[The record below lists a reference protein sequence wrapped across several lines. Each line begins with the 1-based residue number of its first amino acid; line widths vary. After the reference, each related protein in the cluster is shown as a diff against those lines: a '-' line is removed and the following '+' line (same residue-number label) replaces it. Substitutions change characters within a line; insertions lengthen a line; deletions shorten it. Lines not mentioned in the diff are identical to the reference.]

1 MGRAAVCAVPG
12 LPASPGQ
19 WLLRLCS
26 QFRSLVL
33 LLPKHSGFGS
43 VHLLRFTLRRM
54 RARNSKRKGHLK
66 IKHNYRGKGC
76 LEFRA
81 LGPAANSSQGSGLS
95 APGGMRMFYHFQGN
109 TKATR
114 WAGPEA
120 AEVLCSVPYLC
131 LLRARGD
138 KGWFSIHV

>member
-54 RARNSKRKGHLK
+54 RARNSKRKGQLK
-66 IKHNYRGKGC
+66 ITHNYRGKGC

-81 LGPAANSSQGSGLS
+81 LGPAANSSRGSGLCS
-95 APGGMRMFYHFQGN
+95 WGMRMFYRLQGN
-109 TKATR
+109 IKATQ

-120 AEVLCSVPYLC
+120 AAVLCSVPYLC
-131 LLRARGD
+131 LLRSRGD
-138 KGWFSIHV
+138 EGQFSIRV